1 MCAFLRR
8 ISLKV
13 VASGFKTYICIL
25 TDHHINTSI
34 HMHVIQVMATILE
47 FKGLVACPN
56 KSFQPLNLVFL
67 IREGMT

>member
-25 TDHHINTSI
+25 TGRHINTCI
-34 HMHVIQVMATILE
+34 QMHVTQIMETVLE
-47 FKGLVACPN
+47 FKGLVACPS

-67 IREGMT
+67 IQERMT